1 MSVAALNR
9 RLDALPR
16 TRVGL
21 ASRAVPAFRTCGVS
35 GFYVAVATTFG
46 ATLLA
51 GREMLPAAAL
61 CVVCAFA
68 FFAYVYVR
76 KWITGREQLVLLEQV
91 WTAEIF
97 CAVALEIMR
106 VPVLPYLDVIAPGMA
121 FFLAAGRV
129 GCLLAGCCH
138 GRPSSFGVTYGAEHA
153 ERGFPRHL
161 VGIRLFPV
169 QAVEAAGLVVI
180 GMTSLAALPFA
191 APGRV
196 FAWFLAGYAVLRF
209 GTEALRGDR
218 RPHWLGMSI
227 PRWMALAE
235 LGAAMWITRDG
246 GAPVRDAAI
255 AVLLLITL
263 AAALAA
269 VRFFDRR
276 PAFLAPAHAAEVRAA
291 ARALADEAPDD
302 ADGPRATVTSR
313 GVGVA
318 VSTGEEAEAV
328 VSLGMGED
336 AADVEALCALAVAAF
351 PEHAAETAHLT
362 PGGRL
367 LVAVPIPLAADAPP
381 PVPGAAERLLGVAV
395 RCFQGRAQPG
405 AEVETPAPPPR
416 ADAGRDG
423 YFGPRAVRPPARAGR

>member
-35 GFYVAVATTFG
+35 GFYVGVATSLG
-46 ATLLA
+46 AALMA
-51 GREMLPAAAL
+51 GRELLLVAAL
-61 CVVCAFA
+61 GVVCAFA

-97 CAVALEIMR
+97 CAVALEAMR

-138 GRPSSFGVTYGAEHA
+138 GRPSLFGVSYGAEHA
-153 ERGFPRHL
+153 AHGFPRHL

-169 QAVEAAGLVVI
+169 QALEAIGLVVI
-180 GMTSLAALPFA
+180 GVTGLAALPFA

-196 FAWFLAGYAVLRF
+196 FAWFLTGYAVLRF

-218 RPHWLGMSI
+218 RPHWLGMSV

-235 LGAAMWITRDG
+235 LGAAMWITRTG
-246 GAPVRDAAI
+246 GEPVRDAAI
-255 AVLLLITL
+255 AVLLLATL

-269 VRFFDRR
+269 MRFFDRR
-276 PAFLAPAHAAEVRAA
+276 PAFLAHAHAAEVRAA
-291 ARALADEAPDD
+291 ARALAEEVPE

-313 GVGVA
+313 GAGVA
-318 VSTGEEAEAV
+318 VSKAEDGEFV

-336 AADVEALCALAVAAF
+336 AVDVEALCALAAAAF

-367 LVAVPIPLAADAPP
+367 LVAVPLPLPAEAPP
-381 PVPGAAERLLGVAV
+381 RVPGAAERLLGVAV
-395 RCFQGRAQPG
+395 RRFQARAQPG
-405 AEVETPAPPPR
+405 GEAESPAPPR
-416 ADAGRDG
+416 ADAGREG
-423 YFGPRAVRPPARAGR
+423 YFGPRVVRPPAHAGR